1 MKGPDYWF
9 IRLSSYR
16 DVTLDQNATN
26 WMDEPDWNFESRAR
40 DPYYCKD
47 SSSSSFQAW
56 CSHLTRAACQLTRMA
71 IAGPSV
77 GDAESCSWAPG
88 VQWQEHVSAST
99 HFLGTRCSLIS
110 FNTFPFCLCLPE
122 LVSNLQGGTNP
133 ILQLKI
139 INQIALLFCA
149 GEF

>member
-1 MKGPDYWF
+1 MIKMQPTGWMNQ
-9 IRLSSYR
+9 IGILS
-16 DVTLDQNATN
+16 Q
-26 WMDEPDWNFESRAR
+26 EPGIPTTARTVVLVPSRPGAN
-40 DPYYCKD
+40 
-47 SSSSSFQAW
+47 
-56 CSHLTRAACQLTRMA
+56 SHLTRAACQLTRMA